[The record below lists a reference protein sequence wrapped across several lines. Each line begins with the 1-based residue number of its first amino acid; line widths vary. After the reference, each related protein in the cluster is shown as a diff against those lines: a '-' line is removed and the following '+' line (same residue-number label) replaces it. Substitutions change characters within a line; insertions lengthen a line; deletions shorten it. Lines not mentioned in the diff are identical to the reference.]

1 MKDGAGASKHLVL
14 LSDYLAMHTL
24 TKGIF
29 HDNLLL
35 QSIQDC
41 IRAVVEEEGFHLPS
55 KEAEAA
61 LNSAKSL
68 SKWFEGEQSRKAVE
82 EFNNKLE
89 TSLKECIQ
97 NAVQQGSSVDA
108 QCLWS
113 SYQKLIVSPAFRAN
127 SNWEGFFRM
136 ASVPPS
142 ALVYQSATQK
152 LMDCLVRKQLPIPE
166 ASTSSQVQELTYIE
180 ENVLRYVCGYIIK
193 ALKNKLTKSLSNPK
207 HLILGLDSMI
217 TEDGEGDGRDVGSD
231 STEWIHC
238 IDRGGLI
245 HVNQLLFFS
254 IEMEVRKFFRGT
266 GEEQYNEKRKEAISD
281 AVCSDIDVRY
291 YWDVCQHELEVDE
304 RAELLPLLVN
314 HYITVRGFSFV
325 RSLLE
330 KYKQMHKKTTQKS
343 KALRKKVSK

>member
-14 LSDYLAMHTL
+14 LSDYPAMHTL

-55 KEAEAA
+55 EEAEAA
-61 LNSAKSL
+61 LNFAKSL

-127 SNWEGFFRM
+127 WEGFFQDGEC
-136 ASVPPS
+136 ASKCTGVS
-142 ALVYQSATQK
+142 VCYTKTDGLFSEET
-152 LMDCLVRKQLPIPE
+152 
-166 ASTSSQVQELTYIE
+166 ASYSRSQHKFTSS
-180 ENVLRYVCGYIIK
+180 R
-193 ALKNKLTKSLSNPK
+193 A
-207 HLILGLDSMI
+207 HL
-217 TEDGEGDGRDVGSD
+217 
-231 STEWIHC
+231 H
-238 IDRGGLI
+238 
-245 HVNQLLFFS
+245 
-254 IEMEVRKFFRGT
+254 
-266 GEEQYNEKRKEAISD
+266 
-281 AVCSDIDVRY
+281 
-291 YWDVCQHELEVDE
+291 
-304 RAELLPLLVN
+304 
-314 HYITVRGFSFV
+314 
-325 RSLLE
+325 
-330 KYKQMHKKTTQKS
+330 
-343 KALRKKVSK
+343 